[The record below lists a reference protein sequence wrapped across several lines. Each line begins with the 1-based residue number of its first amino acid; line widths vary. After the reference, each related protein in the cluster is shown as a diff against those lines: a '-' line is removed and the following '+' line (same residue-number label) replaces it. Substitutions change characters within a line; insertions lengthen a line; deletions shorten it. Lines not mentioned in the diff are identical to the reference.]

1 MFKKFTATSICVV
14 FGLVALSGDAFAA
27 GQGSKVASGKTGQG
41 RTIRL
46 KVMPGAVK
54 LLGFSI
60 ELRCT
65 GGYTLVDQESN
76 FLPSTTGRS
85 GRFHDAQVGN
95 TDEVQIR
102 GRLTDRAVT
111 GRVRVRDRLG
121 KHRCTSP
128 WVKFTARQRG

>member
-1 MFKKFTATSICVV
+1 VV
-14 FGLVALSGDAFAA
+14 LGLVALSADAFAA
-27 GQGSKVASGKTGQG
+27 GQGAKVATGKTGQG

-60 ELRCT
+60 ELRCA

-76 FLPSTTGRS
+76 FLPSATNRS
-85 GRFHDAQVGN
+85 GRFHDAQVGS

-102 GRLTDRAVT
+102 GRLSGSTVK

-121 KHRCTSP
+121 KHRCASH
-128 WVKFTARQRG
+128 WVKFSARQRG